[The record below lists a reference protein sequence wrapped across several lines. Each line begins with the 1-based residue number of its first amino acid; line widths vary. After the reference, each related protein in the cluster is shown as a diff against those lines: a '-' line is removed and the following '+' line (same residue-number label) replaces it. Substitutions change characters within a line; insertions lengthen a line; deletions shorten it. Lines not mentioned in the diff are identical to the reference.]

1 MEGGREAKY
10 VLRDTKAAFSFISPF
25 SCALQCLF
33 LSSGDPV
40 IKCVANLATGDTVCQ
55 VVRRRRG
62 THRPQIGKQILSVAE
77 KRPPVLQ
84 MDLGSS
90 RPLFAVLF
98 CDIKERTLGALL
110 LI

>member
-1 MEGGREAKY
+1 MFYETQKRPFLLSPLFR
-10 VLRDTKAAFSFISPF
+10 VHFSVS
-25 SCALQCLF
+25 SCRVET
-33 LSSGDPV
+33 PV

-84 MDLGSS
+84 MDFGSS